1 MSDQALTKNV
11 SLGEIF
17 SYFFKILGPERN
29 YYTLAIVYGVG
40 ISILALGLPISVQ
53 MLVNTVAHTGLTTPL
68 FVLTGTLFVLL
79 LGAGLLNAL
88 RIHLMD
94 LFQRRFY
101 ARMVSSIALRS
112 VYALNPFFQDYN
124 KGTLFNRYF
133 DILIVQ
139 KTVPNLLVGGFAI
152 ILQAAV
158 GFTLTSLYHP
168 LFLAFNLVVILMIWL
183 IWLIWGGRAIR
194 SAVEVSH
201 KKHAAA
207 AWIEGLGASNGF
219 FKSEHHIAEALRRTD
234 EVTKNYIDKHQK
246 HFRHHFAQTLCFIA
260 LYAVASAGLLGLG
273 GWLVIN
279 GQLSLGQLVAA
290 ELVLSAVFFGL
301 SQLGTYLAYFY
312 ELCAALEELSLFDD
326 IEQDEPLRNPLVLD
340 GDASLE
346 FVQVRGDARGQ
357 PLDLTFSI
365 PSGAR
370 VMGVATTHAIQR
382 AVTNLLKRHE
392 RPNGGF
398 VSLGGQDIMA
408 VPAHALRQEV
418 IVLDRPNATE
428 MTIREYLNLSTEG
441 VSTRRILDILRTVGL
456 EAPIAQLEDG
466 LDTRVAA
473 TGWPLTITET
483 MQLKLA
489 AAILAKPKVLVLGQ
503 LYDSMLTRQLRESLD
518 RLQEESET
526 TIIDFSSRYR
536 DVGYDLFLHLDL
548 GQQRIFESFEDMCNA
563 TDGEPCEG
571 DSESPRASRLL
582 PAL

>member
-1 MSDQALTKNV
+1 MN
-11 SLGEIF
+11 
-17 SYFFKILGPERN
+17 
-29 YYTLAIVYGVG
+29 
-40 ISILALGLPISVQ
+40 
-53 MLVNTVAHTGLTTPL
+53 
-68 FVLTGTLFVLL
+68 
-79 LGAGLLNAL
+79 
-88 RIHLMD
+88 
-94 LFQRRFY
+94 
-101 ARMVSSIALRS
+101 
-112 VYALNPFFQDYN
+112 
-124 KGTLFNRYF
+124 
-133 DILIVQ
+133 
-139 KTVPNLLVGGFAI
+139 
-152 ILQAAV
+152 
-158 GFTLTSLYHP
+158 
-168 LFLAFNLVVILMIWL
+168 
-183 IWLIWGGRAIR
+183 R
-194 SAVEVSH
+194 SA
-201 KKHAAA
+201 
-207 AWIEGLGASNGF
+207 
-219 FKSEHHIAEALRRTD
+219 
-234 EVTKNYIDKHQK
+234 
-246 HFRHHFAQTLCFIA
+246 
-260 LYAVASAGLLGLG
+260 
-273 GWLVIN
+273 
-279 GQLSLGQLVAA
+279 
-290 ELVLSAVFFGL
+290 
-301 SQLGTYLAYFY
+301 
-312 ELCAALEELSLFDD
+312 
-326 IEQDEPLRNPLVLD
+326 NPLVLD

-408 VPAHALRQEV
+408 VPAHELRQEV

-548 GQQRIFESFEDMCNA
+548 GQQRIFESFDDMCNA

>member
-207 AWIEGLGASNGF
+207 AWIEGLGRIQRLLQIGAPHCRGPAAHGRGYQ
-219 FKSEHHIAEALRRTD
+219 ELYRQAPEALPAS
-234 EVTKNYIDKHQK
+234 
-246 HFRHHFAQTLCFIA
+246 FRPDA
-260 LYAVASAGLLGLG
+260 LLYR
-273 GWLVIN
+273 
-279 GQLSLGQLVAA
+279 
-290 ELVLSAVFFGL
+290 
-301 SQLGTYLAYFY
+301 
-312 ELCAALEELSLFDD
+312 
-326 IEQDEPLRNPLVLD
+326 P
-340 GDASLE
+340 
-346 FVQVRGDARGQ
+346 VRGC
-357 PLDLTFSI
+357 
-365 PSGAR
+365 
-370 VMGVATTHAIQR
+370 QR
-382 AVTNLLKRHE
+382 
-392 RPNGGF
+392 RPAG
-398 VSLGGQDIMA
+398 
-408 VPAHALRQEV
+408 P
-418 IVLDRPNATE
+418 
-428 MTIREYLNLSTEG
+428 
-441 VSTRRILDILRTVGL
+441 RR
-456 EAPIAQLEDG
+456 
-466 LDTRVAA
+466 
-473 TGWPLTITET
+473 
-483 MQLKLA
+483 LA
-489 AAILAKPKVLVLGQ
+489 G
-503 LYDSMLTRQLRESLD
+503 
-518 RLQEESET
+518 
-526 TIIDFSSRYR
+526 
-536 DVGYDLFLHLDL
+536 H
-548 GQQRIFESFEDMCNA
+548 
-563 TDGEPCEG
+563 
-571 DSESPRASRLL
+571 
-582 PAL
+582 